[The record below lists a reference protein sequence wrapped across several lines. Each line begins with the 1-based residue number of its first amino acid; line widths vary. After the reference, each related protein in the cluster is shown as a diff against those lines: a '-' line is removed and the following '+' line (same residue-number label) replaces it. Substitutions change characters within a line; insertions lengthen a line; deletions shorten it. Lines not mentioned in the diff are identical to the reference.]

1 MGTLAGLKVRSLRW
15 GRHGDAIVDFDI
27 DHDTVTDG
35 DFDYTLAFGANY
47 QILENVTLMAEYRKL
62 EQEDANDGNHY
73 EAGVNEFNFRVS
85 VGF

>member
-1 MGTLAGLKVRSLRW
+1 MIEPLEIGIRYE
-15 GRHGDAIVDFDI
+15 DFDI

-35 DFDYTLAFGANY
+35 DFDYTLAVGANY
-47 QILENVTLMAEYRKL
+47 EILENVTLMAEYRKL

-73 EAGVNEFNFRVS
+73 ETGANEFNFRVA